1 MEPVPNYGL
10 SSVIHILISTI
21 FLSLIGSLNF
31 AGPAKFWMQ
40 TIELNLKQCSWEQL
54 SQLVV
59 ERFDRDQFNHFI
71 RQFFHT
77 SIPKWLSP

>member
-40 TIELNLKQCSWEQL
+40 TIERNLKQCSWEQL
-54 SQLVV
+54 S
-59 ERFDRDQFNHFI
+59 
-71 RQFFHT
+71 
-77 SIPKWLSP
+77 